1 MALAEEECTVPRAM
15 PSARGLRSCRGPHGG
30 RAGGP
35 DAAPQL
41 LQLAVLR
48 DRPGVVERRK
58 VAFWT
63 ARTTGARLENLWVK
77 TTRARSRPRRIPS
90 SRPTVVIT
98 AAMQATTTEDV
109 KAVGVLQQDVH
120 AGLFEEAQAEPPG
133 NRPGQGAG
141 QAGHDALREEQ
152 HWHSAHDLH
161 EPDGLGAAP
170 ELEVGD
176 RLAAQ
181 RVWKPLPIS
190 TLRMFPT
197 PTALSSSSRLISV
210 SVRSSMAFWSI
221 RVQRTCVS
229 QRPHIAG
236 ALRKTV
242 SHETLGKKSR

>member
-1 MALAEEECTVPRAM
+1 
-15 PSARGLRSCRGPHGG
+15 
-30 RAGGP
+30 
-35 DAAPQL
+35 
-41 LQLAVLR
+41 
-48 DRPGVVERRK
+48 
-58 VAFWT
+58 
-63 ARTTGARLENLWVK
+63 
-77 TTRARSRPRRIPS
+77 
-90 SRPTVVIT
+90 
-98 AAMQATTTEDV
+98 MQATTTEDV

-181 RVWKPLPIS
+181 RVCTEEESAIWMHITFRISARASRISALGPPGGAPAASPGAPCAGVARHRSKESERNSGSSCSYHFSPSDVGKPLPIS